1 MKKLS
6 EKALSK
12 HEQGRFLKEDEIY
25 FERYLETRR
34 LIMEC
39 DYNTLMEENYN
50 RGHEDGETKGIL
62 KGKAEERRILAEK
75 MRAKGYSEQEIAELI
90 N

>member
-1 MKKLS
+1 MNR
-6 EKALSK
+6 
-12 HEQGRFLKEDEIY
+12 GDFLKEDEIY

-50 RGHEDGETKGIL
+50 RGKE
-62 KGKAEERRILAEK
+62 EERRTLAEK

>member
-12 HEQGRFLKEDEIY
+12 HEQGLLKEDEIY

-62 KGKAEERRILAEK
+62 KGKAEERRTLAEK
-75 MRAKGYSEQEIAELI
+75 MRADGVDEEFIRKYFG
-90 N
+90 